1 MEDPSTLLLL
11 LKELEI
17 QARFLGVETTVVPGS
32 LGVVNPFSTQ
42 GLSLASGI
50 PLGQAKASSQDR
62 IQQLL
67 HELNG
72 QFTRYGQALTLTKTP
87 AVVKKKKVQ
96 RDVPLGRGRGAGGRG
111 RGAGGRDAGADA
123 DADPTFIYLRDRIRQ
138 NYDTVMEDLRKN
150 KRKTEHWRWWYFP
163 TAHIGGSDDWK
174 TYIRQEDRAKFIKF
188 LQEDGALVLWTNV
201 YKELIKLCETKNWYI
216 VIGATDFSII
226 NQHFWEFWDA
236 DGAGSDWREVD
247 GDFTKAYDELKT
259 KALEL

>member
-1 MEDPSTLLLL
+1 MEDPSISLLR
-11 LKELEI
+11 ELAG
-17 QARFLGVETTVVPGS
+17 QAIFLGVEATVVPGS
-32 LGVVNPFSTQ
+32 LGVVDTFSTQ
-42 GLSLASGI
+42 GLSSAPGI
-50 PLGQAKASSQDR
+50 LLGQAKASSQDR

-72 QFTRYGQALTLTKTP
+72 QFTTYGQALTLTKTP

-96 RDVPLGRGRGAGGRG
+96 RDVPLGRGR
-111 RGAGGRDAGADA
+111 DAGADA
-123 DADPTFIYLRDRIRQ
+123 DADPTFINLRDRIKQ
-138 NYDTVMEDLRKN
+138 NYDKVMKDLRDN
-150 KRKTEHWRWWYFP
+150 KCKTEHWRWWYFP
-163 TAHIGGSDDWK
+163 TEHKGRSDDWD
-174 TYIRQEDRAKFIKF
+174 TFIRQEDRAKFIKF

-226 NQHFWEFWDA
+226 NQHFWKFWDA
-236 DGAGSDWREVD
+236 GGDRSEWRKVD